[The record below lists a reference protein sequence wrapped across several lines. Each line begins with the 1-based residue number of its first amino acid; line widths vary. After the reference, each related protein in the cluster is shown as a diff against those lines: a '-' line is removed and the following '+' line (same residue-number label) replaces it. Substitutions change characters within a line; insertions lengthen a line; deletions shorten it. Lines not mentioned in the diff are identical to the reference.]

1 MLTAFGKFCFTDGT
15 ELVVSRLK
23 EVTLAQ
29 ETETKEVQAF
39 PFQPGALSTVDSAK
53 SSETWTLTVSTGS
66 FDDMDLAF
74 VFDRKIQTSA
84 SGTIPEVTSVTVPSV
99 GPYTATVSGLDAAS
113 VTATILS
120 SDGNIPLTK
129 GTVSATGYTAV
140 GTTLTFDASHAGKI
154 VAIHYMTSYTSR
166 RVLGGTTPAV
176 PYGSLKFFGVVNG
189 PRLSNENGAK
199 LYLPQVTR
207 SSGIELAF
215 ADETSADMEF
225 GCTTPAGWSA
235 PYLLD
240 LGAAAV

>member
-23 EVTLAQ
+23 EVSLAQ
-29 ETETKEVQAF
+29 EVETKTVDAF
-39 PFQPGALSTVDSAK
+39 PFQPGALGTVDSAK
-53 SSETWTLTVSTGS
+53 SKESWKLTVSTGS

-84 SGTIPEVTSVTVPSV
+84 SGSIPEVDSVTVPAT
-99 GPYTATVSGLDAAS
+99 GPYTVTVTGLDEAT

-120 SDGNIPLTK
+120 SDGNIPLTR
-129 GTVSATGYTAV
+129 GTASPTGFAAATD
-140 GTTLTFDASHAGKI
+140 TLTFDASHAGKI
-154 VAIHYMTSYTSR
+154 IAIHYMRAYTSR
-166 RVLGGTTPAV
+166 RVLGGTSPAV
-176 PYGSLKFFGVVNG
+176 PYGTLKFFGVVNG

-199 LYLPQVTR
+199 IYLPEVTR

-225 GCTTPAGWSA
+225 DAKTPAGWSA
-235 PYLLD
+235 PYLID
-240 LGAAAV
+240 LGSAAA

>member
-23 EVTLAQ
+23 EVSLAQ
-29 ETETKEVQAF
+29 EVETKTVDGF
-39 PFQPGALSTVDSAK
+39 PFEPGALGVVDSAK
-53 SSETWTLTVSTGS
+53 SRESWKLTVSTGS

-84 SGTIPEVTSVTVPSV
+84 SGTIPEVISVTVP
-99 GPYTATVSGLDAAS
+99 GTAPYTVTVAGLDEATV
-113 VTATILS
+113 VATVLS

-129 GTVSATGYTAV
+129 GTVSATGFTAATDV
-140 GTTLTFDASHAGKI
+140 LTFDAVHAGKI
-154 VAIHYMTSYTSR
+154 VAIHYMAVYTSR

-176 PYGSLKFFGVVNG
+176 PYGNLKFFGVVNG
-189 PRLSNENGAK
+189 PRLTNNDGAK
-199 LYLPQVTR
+199 IYLPEVTR

-225 GCTTPAGWSA
+225 DAKTPAGWSA

-240 LGAAAV
+240 LGAAA